1 MLLQSGD
8 KLLIVHR
15 RLFERDGSRFFVG
28 NVEAYEAGIVRVK
41 GYTFVRDP
49 IGGTVSRKN
58 DVRTKL
64 FSLSSGTLMVY
75 VLPRD
80 LNVDSVQMVAK
91 ESSLTL
97 TCDSK
102 HHMDLSEWAHSAY
115 MRVG

>member
-8 KLLIVHR
+8 KLLVVHR

-28 NVEAYEAGIVRVK
+28 DVEAYEAGIVRVA

-58 DVRTKL
+58 DARVKL
-64 FSLSSGTLMVY
+64 FSLSSGSLMVY

-80 LNVDSVQMVAK
+80 LNVESVRMVA
-91 ESSLTL
+91 EEASLAL
-97 TCDSK
+97 TDG
-102 HHMDLSEWAHSAY
+102 HAFRMDLSEWAHSAY

>member
-1 MLLQSGD
+1 MLLQSED
-8 KLLIVHR
+8 KLLVVHR
-15 RLFERDGSRFFVG
+15 RLFERDGSRFFIG
-28 NVEAYEAGIVRVK
+28 RVEDFDAGIVRVS

-49 IGGTVSRKN
+49 VGGTVSRKN

-80 LNVDSVQMVAK
+80 LDLTSARLVA
-91 ESSLTL
+91 EEASLTL
-97 TCDSK
+97 TAGSSFR
-102 HHMDLSEWAHSAY
+102 MDLSEWAHSAY